1 MISMECGID
10 STRLKRGDFSAEEEW
25 KIKEAV
31 ETVDDLP
38 IYIDD
43 APGLTATAILSRARR
58 AVAKHGVELIVV
70 DYLQLVKAEN
80 PRASRYE
87 AVTDTSIAIAQ
98 MAKSLKVPVIAMAQL
113 SRKLLDR
120 VNFDFS
126 KFKPEQTRPHDGDL
140 RDSGQI
146 EQDAHAVIFLNRPYP
161 IIEGAAPAEGGED
174 FDSRMMAWQEACSK
188 WKRRAEVSVHMNWA
202 GETGTVEFI
211 FKGETS
217 QWEESPLQT
226 YFSGGGLKAPLNFMP
241 AGSQK
246 RRRVMGKPAGFKGVI
261 KPVNWGLNFVI
272 VPREFAQDM
281 TISPFTKAVLLDVQS
296 RSENWETNSSTIMHN
311 YKVGRNKARS
321 VLSEGMRA
329 GYVYAHHS
337 RDARERILPI
347 TYHFS
352 TCRRTLREFVVGNG
366 WETEES
372 YALKIQALG
381 EEEGP
386 GTEKQGP
393 GFPGPG
399 DETQRK
405 ERIDERREDEKEAAS
420 GFSHSEPPSFDAF
433 LSARKGGKAAGW
445 RENPCSGG

>member
-1 MISMECGID
+1 
-10 STRLKRGDFSAEEEW
+10 
-25 KIKEAV
+25 
-31 ETVDDLP
+31 
-38 IYIDD
+38 
-43 APGLTATAILSRARR
+43 
-58 AVAKHGVELIVV
+58 
-70 DYLQLVKAEN
+70 
-80 PRASRYE
+80 
-87 AVTDTSIAIAQ
+87 
-98 MAKSLKVPVIAMAQL
+98 
-113 SRKLLDR
+113 
-120 VNFDFS
+120 
-126 KFKPEQTRPHDGDL
+126 
-140 RDSGQI
+140 
-146 EQDAHAVIFLNRPYP
+146 
-161 IIEGAAPAEGGED
+161 
-174 FDSRMMAWQEACSK
+174 
-188 WKRRAEVSVHMNWA
+188 
-202 GETGTVEFI
+202 
-211 FKGETS
+211 
-217 QWEESPLQT
+217 
-226 YFSGGGLKAPLNFMP
+226 
-241 AGSQK
+241 
-246 RRRVMGKPAGFKGVI
+246 MGKPAGFKGVI

-272 VPREFAQDM
+272 VTREFAQDM

-352 TCRRTLREFVVGNG
+352 TCRRALREFVVGNG

-372 YALKIQALG
+372 YPLKIQALE

-405 ERIDERREDEKEAAS
+405 ERIDEKREDEKEAAN

-433 LSARKGGKAAGW
+433 LSARKRGKAAAG
-445 RENPCSGG
+445 ENIQVPRGDADFDAFLSDYKKGLPARRLVV

>member
-1 MISMECGID
+1 
-10 STRLKRGDFSAEEEW
+10 
-25 KIKEAV
+25 
-31 ETVDDLP
+31 
-38 IYIDD
+38 
-43 APGLTATAILSRARR
+43 
-58 AVAKHGVELIVV
+58 
-70 DYLQLVKAEN
+70 
-80 PRASRYE
+80 
-87 AVTDTSIAIAQ
+87 
-98 MAKSLKVPVIAMAQL
+98 
-113 SRKLLDR
+113 
-120 VNFDFS
+120 
-126 KFKPEQTRPHDGDL
+126 
-140 RDSGQI
+140 
-146 EQDAHAVIFLNRPYP
+146 
-161 IIEGAAPAEGGED
+161 
-174 FDSRMMAWQEACSK
+174 
-188 WKRRAEVSVHMNWA
+188 
-202 GETGTVEFI
+202 
-211 FKGETS
+211 
-217 QWEESPLQT
+217 
-226 YFSGGGLKAPLNFMP
+226 
-241 AGSQK
+241 
-246 RRRVMGKPAGFKGVI
+246 MGKPAGFKGVI
-261 KPVNWGLNFVI
+261 KPVKWGLNFVI

-296 RSENWETNSSTIMHN
+296 RSEDWETNSSTIMQN

-405 ERIDERREDEKEAAS
+405 ERIDEKREDEKEAAS
-420 GFSHSEPPSFDAF
+420 GLSHSEPEQEKAVESHTSSFDAF
-433 LSARKGGKAAGW
+433 FSARKGGKAAAREKIQVPGGDADFDAFLSDYKKGAPGAPAGGEASARARFYKLSPDERHQLRASMTAYFGALRKEKWRTPQSVSKFVFDGW
-445 RENPCSGG
+445 RDFVPPAVDSAKEAADEPQNQIRCVAMDINENRHLLAKRWWGSPEDVPADIREKAMAHAIKEYLYEPSAA